1 MPEFMDFGKHTVH
14 VWSAFGLTLVVMVL
28 NIIAARRSLAE
39 RSKTARRRL
48 AGSAVTTGS
57 VTTNPVTTQGG
68 ES

>member
-48 AGSAVTTGS
+48 TSSAVTPGT
-57 VTTNPVTTQGG
+57 VTTQGG